1 MSRKFFIFLI
11 TIFIFFIAFFLIQ
24 TFLFSV
30 HVFNGKVG
38 VDLIERINIDDGTNL
53 KIIKEKYQFVIL
65 RAVRCWDADERKD
78 QHNYKSIIDDNFITN
93 WLDLK
98 KIKKTKG
105 AYHVFS
111 TGLSGKE
118 QFEVYKQNVQL
129 EKGDLPPILD
139 PVTEIGIDI
148 NEAQKWIDLARDY
161 YKTDPIIYIRSQPV
175 DYWGLKLKNCKFWIY
190 DSKEELSKSF
200 YSSKIVIQQ
209 YKQNIT
215 TDNMK
220 IKVDLNKFLGDS
232 NDFEKLLIK

>member
-1 MSRKFFIFLI
+1 MNRNFFIFLI
-11 TIFIFFIAFFLIQ
+11 TFFFIAFILIR

-30 HVFNGKVG
+30 HMFNGKVG
-38 VDLIERINIDDGTNL
+38 VDLTERINIDDGTNL

-65 RAVRCWDADERKD
+65 RAVRCVDVERRKN
-78 QHNYKSIIDDNFITN
+78 QHNYKSKIDDNFITN
-93 WLDLK
+93 WPDLK

-111 TGLSGKE
+111 PGLSGKE
-118 QFEVYKQNVQL
+118 QFELYKQNVQL

-139 PVTEIGIDI
+139 PVSCLGINI

-161 YKTDPIIYIRSQPV
+161 YKTEPIIYICSQPV

-190 DSKEELSKSF
+190 DSKEELSMSF

-209 YKQNIT
+209 YKQNII

-220 IKVDLNKFLGDS
+220 IRVDLNKFLGDS